1 MMLNNFHPESNEDSM
16 NSWFLKE
23 NISSNDKDFLI
34 FCVFTS
40 FFNFLVVVAAAV
52 LVVVLVEEAVADFL
66 VAAAEVILG
75 AALRFR
81 VEFQGLEGADNM
93 PNNAP
98 RILAG
103 ARICY

>member
-1 MMLNNFHPESNEDSM
+1 MFSR
-16 NSWFLKE
+16 
-23 NISSNDKDFLI
+23 
-34 FCVFTS
+34 VF
-40 FFNFLVVVAAAV
+40 FYFLVVVAAAV